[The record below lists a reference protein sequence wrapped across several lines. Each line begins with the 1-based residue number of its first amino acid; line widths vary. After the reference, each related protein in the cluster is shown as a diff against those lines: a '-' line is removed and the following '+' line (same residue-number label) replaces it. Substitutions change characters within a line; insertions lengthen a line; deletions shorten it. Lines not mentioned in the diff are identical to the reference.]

1 MTYDIPAHITGDTW
15 DGIPTLNLSEN
26 NSAVNLTN
34 ASISMFVKSV
44 FNLASPNVLSLTTQ
58 NSGISISSPASSGNI
73 SIPESVIDIPVGNY
87 SWGLT
92 ATLSSGKIKTYY
104 MGNWKIIPRTPFSNN
119 WQEAPRI
126 I

>member
-15 DGIPTLNLSEN
+15 GGIPTLNISEDN
-26 NSAVNLTN
+26 LAIDLTN
-34 ASISMFVKSV
+34 ASLSMFVRSV
-44 FNLASPNVLSLTTQ
+44 YNLASPKLLTLTTQ
-58 NSGISISSPASSGNI
+58 NSGISILSPASAGNI
-73 SIPESVIDIPVGNY
+73 TIPERIIDIPVGNY

-104 MGNWKIIPRTPFSNN
+104 TGNWKIIPRTPFSNN